1 MSEVRERMA
10 DAAALLLARD
20 GYHAASFSAV
30 LEEAAAPRG
39 SIYHH
44 FPAGKDELVSAA
56 LTRQAT
62 RVIGG
67 LDRLD
72 GRDPEHVVESFAAW
86 WRTGLERSDF
96 AVGCSLVAV
105 TTSAGPGE
113 LRTEAGA
120 LFAQWVARLA
130 ELFAH
135 AGVTAAAATSFA
147 TQLLASIEGAV
158 VISRAQGTFAVFDTV
173 VERLRAEARALP
185 STTDSPAP
193 CSTPSSDAPR
203 TRHSTPVRA
212 TPRSN

>member
-1 MSEVRERMA
+1 MSVVRERMA

-20 GYHAASFSAV
+20 GYHATSFSAV
-30 LEEAAAPRG
+30 LEESGAPRG

-56 LTRQAT
+56 LARQAT

-67 LDRLD
+67 LARLE
-72 GRDPEHVVESFAAW
+72 GRDPERVVDRFAAW
-86 WRTGLERSDF
+86 WRAGLERSDF

-113 LRTEAGA
+113 LRGEAGA
-120 LFAQWVARLA
+120 LFAQWLDRLA
-130 ELFAH
+130 GLFER
-135 AGVTAAAATSFA
+135 AGVAAPTAASFA

-158 VISRAQGTFAVFDTV
+158 VISRAQGTFAAFDTV

-185 STTDSPAP
+185 STT
-193 CSTPSSDAPR
+193 
-203 TRHSTPVRA
+203 VRP
-212 TPRSN
+212 TKETDV